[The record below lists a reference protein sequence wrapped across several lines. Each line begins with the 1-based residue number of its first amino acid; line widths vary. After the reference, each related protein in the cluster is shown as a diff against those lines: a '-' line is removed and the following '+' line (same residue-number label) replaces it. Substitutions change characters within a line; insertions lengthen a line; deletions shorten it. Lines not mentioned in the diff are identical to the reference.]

1 MPVFDLDPG
10 RERVYGH
17 VLAALKGLPL
27 ISGGEPDDNRAQAR
41 NRLARSA
48 AQTTADVYVFVD
60 ADSLVPRNNLLEA
73 ARLAGETPG
82 LVFAFDVY
90 QRLSRASTS
99 RLNHWQEAFSLPVE
113 WEMYDSPSMGATAI
127 SRACFDELGGFD
139 ESFDACE
146 DVDFSQRA
154 ARLWP
159 VRRLPGELVHL
170 WHPRPAVEPQNHPHA
185 SRLQRA

>member
-27 ISGGEPDDNRAQAR
+27 ISGGSPDDNRAQAR
-41 NRLARSA
+41 NRLARWA
-48 AQTTADVYVFVD
+48 AHTTTALAPHDVYVFVD

-113 WEMYDSPSMGATAI
+113 WEMYDSPRLSASI
-127 SRACFDELGGFD
+127 FLG
-139 ESFDACE
+139 STSKPRTLKP
-146 DVDFSQRA
+146 FSA
-154 ARLWP
+154 
-159 VRRLPGELVHL
+159 
-170 WHPRPAVEPQNHPHA
+170 
-185 SRLQRA
+185 